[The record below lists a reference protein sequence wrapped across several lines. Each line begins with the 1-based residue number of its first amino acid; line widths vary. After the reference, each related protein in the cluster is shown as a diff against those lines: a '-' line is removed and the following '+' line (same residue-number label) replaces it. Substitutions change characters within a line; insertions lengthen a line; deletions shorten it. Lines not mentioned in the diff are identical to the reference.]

1 MSLLNCDLV
10 DSSILARSLD
20 PEDLRYAITN
30 FHKIANEVIKQYEGY
45 YAQYMGDGFMAYF
58 SYPIAHEDDA
68 YRAVLAGLR
77 IVEEVGRFNA
87 DLKERYN
94 IELRVR
100 VGVDTGEVV
109 VDEFV
114 VGEPPTIANR
124 VQTAAAP
131 NTVAITETTRRLLPP
146 NAFAYEDLGVHEL
159 KNVGSRRLFRVV
171 ERQDRDT
178 SAVPAQTTRPLI
190 GRRKQLDLLAD
201 SWELVKEGIGQ
212 AVILA
217 GDPGIGKSKLVQGFE
232 LEFGSEV
239 RTNIKLHG
247 SPFHTNTMLHPV
259 IENIQIAAGI
269 LPADNEDEKLG
280 KLGDFLKQFDN
291 AQKMLP
297 LMARLLSISEAS
309 SFSTM
314 APQKVLQQTIDVL
327 LEMSVQYAN
336 RGPTLLIFEDIHW
349 FDSTT
354 MHLLEELIP
363 LMRNQRCLLLLT
375 TRSSSTPQLQ
385 EKYHL
390 TQITLPRLRSNEVE
404 TLIQAVTEGHS
415 LPQNVRSQILNKANG
430 VPLYVEELTKMVLEE
445 LTKIV
450 SDEEVVQGGT
460 ADDLIEELDLTIPL
474 TLRDPLTSRV
484 DRVRGRRVLQ
494 LAATL
499 GRNFSYQL
507 LLAVSSLDSEVLNGE
522 LRHLVDAELLYQ
534 KGATLREATFEFK
547 HLLIRDAA
555 YALLTKAERETYH
568 TRAATLLEDRFSE
581 MAEAHPEIVAYH
593 YTQSRVYHKAVHY
606 WYEAARR
613 SAARSAHN
621 EAVGHLRQGLKLIPN
636 VEDGAV
642 RNKSELLLQTALGN
656 AMRSTK
662 GWSIETARNAYTRAY
677 QLCQE
682 SGFDGHTFPVVF
694 GLWSWNFVHAALD
707 EARSLAEHLLHTA
720 ENAADVNYEALA
732 REALGFTL
740 FARGQFAAA
749 HSELQRSIAMCEDSR
764 VTAYLELSAQDP
776 RVHARSYESLVL
788 WFLGY
793 PDQALRMCA
802 EARAYADESQNPFS
816 EAMAQTISLRVHQF
830 RGDVDTLAAH
840 ASAAIALCAEHDFV
854 HYLAMGL
861 ILRGWATAQNGD
873 FEAGVAEIQQGLD
886 KQRASGALLY
896 EPYALALL
904 ADVCIKNEHYR
915 QALGFLQQAQ
925 STVDGENCEHF
936 YAAEIYRLL
945 GEAYLRSQRDV
956 QRAERCFQKGLKIA
970 RDQQA
975 KSLELKLCLSM
986 LDLYEPRS
994 TTETFRPQLG
1004 MVYGSFSE
1012 GFDTRDLV
1020 SARMRL
1026 EMPE

>member
-1 MSLLNCDLV
+1 
-10 DSSILARSLD
+10 
-20 PEDLRYAITN
+20 
-30 FHKIANEVIKQYEGY
+30 
-45 YAQYMGDGFMAYF
+45 MAYF

-68 YRAVLAGLR
+68 YRAVLAGLS
-77 IVEEVGRFNA
+77 IIETIGRFNA
-87 DLKERYN
+87 DLKERHN

-124 VQTAAAP
+124 VQTAAPP
-131 NTVAITETTRRLLPP
+131 NTVVITETTRRLLPP
-146 NAFAYEDLGVHEL
+146 NAFAYEDLGLHEL

-171 ERQDRDT
+171 ERQERDT
-178 SAVPAQTTRPLI
+178 SRVPTQTIRPLI
-190 GRRKQLDLLAD
+190 GRRKQLELLVD
-201 SWELVKEGIGQ
+201 SWELAKDGIGQ

-217 GDPGIGKSKLVQGFE
+217 GEPGIGKSKLVQGFE
-232 LEFGSEV
+232 LEFRPEA
-239 RTNIKLHG
+239 RTSIKLHG
-247 SPFHTNTMLHPV
+247 SPFHINTMLHPV
-259 IENIQIAAGI
+259 IETIQLAARI
-269 LPADNEDEKLG
+269 LLADSEDEKLA
-280 KLGDFLKQFDN
+280 KLQGFMNQFDN

-297 LMARLLSISEAS
+297 LVSRLLSISEES
-309 SFSTM
+309 SLSSIP
-314 APQKVLQQTIDVL
+314 PQKLLQQTIDIL
-327 LEMSVQYAN
+327 LEMAVQYAT
-336 RGPTLLIFEDIHW
+336 RGPTLLIFEDVHW

-354 MHLLEELIP
+354 MYLIEGLIP
-363 LMRNQRCLLLLT
+363 LMRNQRALLLLT

-450 SDEEVVQGGT
+450 SDEDVVQDART
-460 ADDLIEELDLTIPL
+460 DDLIEELDLTIPL

-507 LLAVSSLDSEVLNGE
+507 LLAVSSLDSEVLNRE

-534 KGATLREATFEFK
+534 KGTVLREATFEFK

-568 TRAATLLEDRFSE
+568 TRAATLLEQRFSE
-581 MAEAHPEIVAYH
+581 TAEAHPEIVAYH
-593 YTQSRVYHKAVHY
+593 YTQAKVYDKAVHY
-606 WYEAARR
+606 WYEAGRQ
-613 SAARSAHN
+613 SATRSAHN

-636 VEDGAV
+636 IEDTV
-642 RNKSELLLQTALGN
+642 LRNKSELLLQTALGN
-656 AMRSTK
+656 SIRSTK
-662 GWSIETARNAYTRAY
+662 GWSIETVRNAYTRAY
-677 QLCQE
+677 RLCKE
-682 SGFDGHTFPVVF
+682 SGLDQHTFPVVF

-707 EARSLAEHLLHTA
+707 EARALAKHMLSTA
-720 ENAADVNYEALA
+720 ENATDLNYEALA
-732 REALGFTL
+732 REAIGFNL
-740 FARGQFAAA
+740 FACGRFAAA
-749 HSELQRSIAMCEDSR
+749 HTELQRSIELCEDSK
-764 VTAYLELSAQDP
+764 VAAYNDLSAQDP
-776 RVHARSYESLVL
+776 RVHARSYDSLAL

-802 EARAYADESQNPFS
+802 EARAYADGSRNPFS

-830 RGDVDTLAAH
+830 RGEIDAVAAR
-840 ASAAIALCAEHDFV
+840 ASTAIAFCAEYEFV

-861 ILRGWATAQNGD
+861 ILRGWAAAQKGD
-873 FEAGVAEIQQGLD
+873 FEAGIAEIQLGLE

-896 EPYALALL
+896 EPYALALIG
-904 ADVCIKNEHYR
+904 DVCIKNERYR

-925 STVDGENCEHF
+925 STVDEENCEYF

-945 GEAYLRSQRDV
+945 GETYLRSRWDV
-956 QRAERCFQKGLKIA
+956 EQADRCFQRGLKIA

-975 KSLELKLCLSM
+975 KSLELKLCMSM
-986 LDLYEPRS
+986 FDLRKLRS
-994 TTETFRPQLG
+994 DPEKFRPQLDTI
-1004 MVYGSFSE
+1004 YGSFNE
-1012 GFDTRDLV
+1012 GLDTQDLV
-1020 SARMRL
+1020 SARTRL
-1026 EMPE
+1026 ETAG